1 MYTPINH
8 GALSPKLPMN
18 AFEMKMPKISHKR
31 KSLEQEYDLNYT
43 ISEELLL
50 SQKEML
56 EKIKE

>member
-50 SQKEML
+50 S
-56 EKIKE
+56 